1 MNRSGKSCCE
11 EEHMKDIEELIREA
25 EKALQNAFEQID
37 ENETA
42 RTRQVL
48 DLFRKE
54 GVSYRHFAPT
64 TGYGYDDIGRDTLE
78 RIYAGIFHTEAA
90 LMRPHVASGTAAL
103 SLTLF
108 GMTKPGDK
116 IVSAT
121 GMPYDTLLGVI
132 GTGNSTQPGSLKEM
146 GIGFES
152 VELKD
157 GSIDVEAVDRA
168 ITTDTSLVIA
178 QRSRG
183 YAWRPSL
190 YPEQFAELADMIHS
204 RHPGVALM
212 VDNCYGEFVCGD
224 EPTDYGADL
233 CVGSLIKNPGGGI
246 APTGGYVAG
255 KKDMVERIAGR
266 LTAPGLGRE
275 LGSYAASYRPFYQ
288 GLFMAPHTVAQALKT
303 ALLASRLFENLGLE
317 TSPSSA
323 ERRAD
328 IIQAIKMQSPE
339 RLVAFCQGIQTAS
352 PVDSMAMPEPW
363 DMPGYDDQVVM
374 AAGTFVA
381 GASIELSADG
391 PIRPPYT
398 AFMQGGLTYTHGKIA
413 LAEALKRMISTG
425 ALKVP

>member
-1 MNRSGKSCCE
+1 MNSIEQMIIKAE
-11 EEHMKDIEELIREA
+11 EELKDSF
-25 EKALQNAFEQID
+25 QQID
-37 ENETA
+37 RIEMTRTKQILDVFRAEN
-42 RTRQVL
+42 
-48 DLFRKE
+48 
-54 GVSYRHFAPT
+54 VSYRHFAPS

-108 GMTKPGDK
+108 GLTKPGEK

-132 GTGNSTQPGSLKEM
+132 GTGNCNQPGSLKEM
-146 GIGFES
+146 GVEFES
-152 VELKD
+152 VELKN
-157 GSIDVEAVDRA
+157 GKIDVQSVEKA
-168 ITTDTSLVIA
+168 ITDHTTLVIA

-190 YPEQFAELADMIHS
+190 FPEAFEELAEMIHS
-204 RHPGVALM
+204 RHPGVTLM
-212 VDNCYGEFVCGD
+212 VDNCYGEFVCKD
-224 EPTDYGADL
+224 EPTDHGADI

-246 APTGGYVAG
+246 APTGGYIVG
-255 KKDMVERIAGR
+255 SLEKVERIAGR

-303 ALLASRLFENLGLE
+303 ALLASRLFDNLGFE
-317 TSPSSA
+317 TSPSSK
-323 ERRAD
+323 ETRAD
-328 IIQAIKMQSPE
+328 IIQAIKMQTPE

-398 AFMQGGLTYTHGKIA
+398 AFMQGGLTYSHGRIA
-413 LAEALKRMISTG
+413 LSEALHRMMETG
-425 ALKVP
+425 ALKAP

>member
-1 MNRSGKSCCE
+1 MNRIEEMILKAE
-11 EEHMKDIEELIREA
+11 EELKESFAR
-25 EKALQNAFEQID
+25 ID
-37 ENETA
+37 ENEMK
-42 RTRQVL
+42 RTKQVL
-48 DLFRKE
+48 DLFRQE
-54 GVSYRHFAPT
+54 GVSYRHFAPS

-108 GMTKPGDK
+108 GLTKPGEK

-132 GTGNSTQPGSLKEM
+132 GTGKGSQPGSLKEM
-146 GIGFES
+146 GVSFEC

-157 GSIDVEAVDRA
+157 GKIDVPAVEKA
-168 ITTDTSLVIA
+168 ITKETSLVIA

-190 YPEQFAELADMIHS
+190 FPEEFAELADMIHS
-204 RHPGVALM
+204 RHPGVTLM
-212 VDNCYGEFVCGD
+212 VDNCYGEFVCKD
-224 EPTDYGADL
+224 EPTDYGADI

-255 KKDMVERIAGR
+255 KHDKVERIAGR

-303 ALLASRLFENLGLE
+303 ALLASRLFDNLGFE
-317 TSPSSA
+317 TSPSSK
-323 ERRAD
+323 EQRAD
-328 IIQAIKMQSPE
+328 IIQAIKMETPE

-391 PIRPPYT
+391 PIRVPYT
-398 AFMQGGLTYTHGKIA
+398 AFMQGGLTYVHGRIA
-413 LAEALKRMISTG
+413 LSEALRRMMETG
-425 ALKVP
+425 ALKMP

>member
-1 MNRSGKSCCE
+1 METIKEIIGRAETDLKEMFEGIDLN
-11 EEHMKDIEELIREA
+11 EA
-25 EKALQNAFEQID
+25 
-37 ENETA
+37 A
-42 RTRQVL
+42 RTRQIL
-48 DLFRKE
+48 DSFRQH

-78 RIYAGIFHTEAA
+78 RIYADVFHTEAA
-90 LMRPHVASGTAAL
+90 LMRPHISSGTAAL

-108 GMTKPGDK
+108 GMTRPGEK

-121 GMPYDTLLGVI
+121 GMPYDTLQGVI
-132 GTGNSTQPGSLKEM
+132 GISGEKQSGSLKEM
-146 GIGFES
+146 GISFEC
-152 VELKD
+152 VELRD
-157 GSIDVEAVDRA
+157 GRIDTDAVEKA
-168 ITTDTSLVIA
+168 ITPETSLVIA

-190 YPEQFAELADMIHS
+190 FPNEFRELADMIHS
-204 RHPGVALM
+204 RHQGVTLM
-212 VDNCYGEFVCGD
+212 VDNCYGEFVCKD
-224 EPTDYGADL
+224 EPSDYGADL

-246 APTGGYVAG
+246 APTGGYITG
-255 KKDMVERIAGR
+255 KKEMIERIAGR

-275 LGSYAASYRPFYQ
+275 IGSYEASYRPFYQ

-303 ALLASRLFENLGLE
+303 ALLASRIFEILGME
-317 TSPSSA
+317 TSPASA
-323 ERRAD
+323 ETRAD
-328 IIQAIKMQSPE
+328 IIQAIKMQTPE

-398 AFMQGGLTYTHGKIA
+398 AFMQGGLTYIHGRIA
-413 LAEALKRMISTG
+413 LEEALKRMVETG
-425 ALKVP
+425 ALVLPES

>member
-1 MNRSGKSCCE
+1 MKSIEAMICAAE
-11 EEHMKDIEELIREA
+11 AELKDIFA
-25 EKALQNAFEQID
+25 EID

-48 DLFRKE
+48 DAFREE
-54 GVSYRHFAPT
+54 GVSYRHFAPS

-78 RIYAGIFHTEAA
+78 RIYARIFHTDAA

-108 GMTKPGDK
+108 GLTRPGDR

-121 GMPYDTLLGVI
+121 GMPYDTLQGVI
-132 GTGNSTQPGSLKEM
+132 GIGRNPTPGSLKEM
-146 GIGFES
+146 GVSFES
-152 VELKD
+152 IELRDGRIDTDAVEKSLTENSK
-157 GSIDVEAVDRA
+157 
-168 ITTDTSLVIA
+168 LVIA

-183 YAWRPSL
+183 YSWRPSL
-190 YPEQFAELADMIHS
+190 FPPEFEKLAKMLHE
-204 RHPGVALM
+204 RHPGVLLM
-212 VDNCYGEFVCGD
+212 VDNCYGEFVCKD

-246 APTGGYVAG
+246 APAGGYIVGTKEAI
-255 KKDMVERIAGR
+255 ELIAGR

-275 LGSYAASYRPFYQ
+275 IGSYEASYRPFYQ

-303 ALLASRLFENLGLE
+303 ALLAAKLFENLGLM
-317 TSPSSA
+317 TTPAST

-328 IIQAIKMQSPE
+328 IIQAIKMETPE

-352 PVDSMAMPEPW
+352 PIDSMAMPEPW
-363 DMPGYDDQVVM
+363 DMPGYDDPVVM

-381 GASIELSADG
+381 GASIELSSDG
-391 PIRPPYT
+391 PLRPPYT
-398 AFMQGGLTYTHGKIA
+398 VYMQGGLTYTHGKIA
-413 LAEALKRMISTG
+413 MTEALKRMMETG
-425 ALKVP
+425 AIPD

>member
-1 MNRSGKSCCE
+1 MNRIEQMIRRAE
-11 EEHMKDIEELIREA
+11 EELKESFAIIDGNEMK
-25 EKALQNAFEQID
+25 
-37 ENETA
+37 
-42 RTRQVL
+42 RTKQVL
-48 DLFRKE
+48 DAFRKE
-54 GVSYRHFAPT
+54 GVSYRHFAPS

-78 RIYAGIFHTEAA
+78 RIYAELFHTESA

-108 GMTKPGDK
+108 GLTKPGEK

-132 GTGNSTQPGSLKEM
+132 GTGRGSQPGSLKE
-146 GIGFES
+146 IGVGFDC
-152 VELKD
+152 VELKN
-157 GSIDVEAVDRA
+157 GTIDVRSVEQA
-168 ITTDTSLVIA
+168 ITKDTTLVIA

-190 YPEQFAELADMIHS
+190 FPEDFSDLADMIHS
-204 RHPGVALM
+204 RHPGVTLM
-212 VDNCYGEFVCGD
+212 VDNCYGEFVCQD
-224 EPTDYGADL
+224 EPTDYGADI

-246 APTGGYVAG
+246 APTGGYIVG
-255 KKDMVERIAGR
+255 DHDKVERIAGR

-275 LGSYAASYRPFYQ
+275 IGSYSASYRPFYQ

-303 ALLASRLFENLGLE
+303 ALLFARIFDNLGFE
-317 TSPSSA
+317 TSPSSR
-323 ERRAD
+323 EQRAD
-328 IIQAIKMQSPE
+328 IIQAIKMNSAD

-363 DMPGYDDQVVM
+363 DMPGYEDQVVM

-398 AFMQGGLTYTHGKIA
+398 AFMQGGLTYIHGRIA
-413 LAEALKRMISTG
+413 LEEALHRMMETG
-425 ALKVP
+425 ALSVP

>member
-1 MNRSGKSCCE
+1 MNRIEEMILRAE
-11 EEHMKDIEELIREA
+11 EELKESLAR
-25 EKALQNAFEQID
+25 ID
-37 ENETA
+37 ENEMK
-42 RTRQVL
+42 RTKQVL
-48 DLFRKE
+48 DLFRQE
-54 GVSYRHFAPT
+54 GVSYRHFAPS

-108 GMTKPGDK
+108 GLTKPGEK

-132 GTGNSTQPGSLKEM
+132 GTGKGSQPGSLKEM
-146 GIGFES
+146 GVSFEC

-157 GSIDVEAVDRA
+157 GKINVPAVEKA
-168 ITTDTSLVIA
+168 ITKDTSLVIA

-190 YPEQFAELADMIHS
+190 FPEEFAELADMIHS
-204 RHPGVALM
+204 RHPGVTLM
-212 VDNCYGEFVCGD
+212 VDNCYGEFVCKD
-224 EPTDYGADL
+224 EPTDYGADI

-255 KKDMVERIAGR
+255 KYDKVERIAGR

-303 ALLASRLFENLGLE
+303 ALLASRLFDNLGFE
-317 TSPSSA
+317 TSPSSK
-323 ERRAD
+323 EQRAD
-328 IIQAIKMQSPE
+328 IIQAIKMETPE

-391 PIRPPYT
+391 PIRAPYT
-398 AFMQGGLTYTHGKIA
+398 AFMQGGLTYVHGRIA
-413 LAEALKRMISTG
+413 LSEALRRMMETG
-425 ALKVP
+425 ALKMP

>member
-1 MNRSGKSCCE
+1 MEVSTII
-11 EEHMKDIEELIREA
+11 MQAEA
-25 EKALQNAFEQID
+25 ELQEAFSEID
-37 ENETA
+37 KNEEI
-42 RTRQVL
+42 RTRQIL
-48 DLFRKE
+48 DTFRQH

-78 RIYAGIFHTEAA
+78 KIYADVFHTEAA
-90 LMRPHVASGTAAL
+90 LMRPHVSSGTAAL

-108 GMTKPGDK
+108 GLVRPGER

-121 GMPYDTLLGVI
+121 GMPYDTLQGVI
-132 GTGNSTQPGSLKEM
+132 GIGAGPREGSLKEM
-146 GIGFES
+146 GIQFTS

-157 GSIDVEAVDRA
+157 GQIDVDATEKA
-168 ITTDTSLVIA
+168 ITPDTSLVIA

-190 YPEQFAELADMIHS
+190 FPDAFDELAEMIHQK
-204 RHPGVALM
+204 HPGVLLM
-212 VDNCYGEFVCGD
+212 VDNCYGEFVCKD
-224 EPTDYGADL
+224 EPTDHGADL

-246 APTGGYVAG
+246 APTGGYIAG
-255 KKDMVERIAGR
+255 KKQTIEQIAGR

-275 LGSYAASYRPFYQ
+275 IGSYEASYRPFYQ

-303 ALLASRLFENLGLE
+303 AMLASKIFENLGLE
-317 TSPSSA
+317 TSPSSG

-328 IIQAIKMQSPE
+328 IIQAIKMNTPE

-363 DMPGYDDQVVM
+363 DMPGYEDQVVM

-398 AFMQGGLTYTHGKIA
+398 AFMQGGLTYIHGRIA
-413 LAEALKRMISTG
+413 LAEALQRMISTG
-425 ALKVP
+425 ALDIPES

>member
-1 MNRSGKSCCE
+1 MNK
-11 EEHMKDIEELIREA
+11 
-25 EKALQNAFEQID
+25 ID
-37 ENETA
+37 EMILQAETELKNQFERIEHNEEI
-42 RTRQVL
+42 RTRQIL
-48 DLFRKE
+48 DAFRQH
-54 GVSYRHFAPT
+54 GVSYRHFSPSS
-64 TGYGYDDIGRDTLE
+64 GYGYDDIGRDTLE
-78 RIYAGIFHTEAA
+78 KIYAELFHTEAA
-90 LMRPHVASGTAAL
+90 LMRPHVSSGTAAL

-108 GMTKPGDK
+108 GLTKPGDK

-121 GMPYDTLLGVI
+121 GMPYDTLQGVI
-132 GTGNSTQPGSLKEM
+132 GIGDNQTPGSLREM
-146 GIGFES
+146 GVSFEC

-157 GSIDVEAVDRA
+157 GKIDVPSVETS
-168 ITTDTSLVIA
+168 ITPETTLVIA

-190 YPEQFAELADMIHS
+190 FPEAFEELADMIHR
-204 RHPGVALM
+204 RHPGVLLM
-212 VDNCYGEFVCGD
+212 VDNCYGEFVCRD

-255 KKDMVERIAGR
+255 KKASIERIAGR

-275 LGSYAASYRPFYQ
+275 IGSYEASYRPFYQ

-303 ALLASRLFENLGLE
+303 AILASRVFENLGIE
-317 TSPSSA
+317 TSPSS
-323 ERRAD
+323 EETRAD
-328 IIQAIKMQSPE
+328 IIQAIKMQTPE

-352 PVDSMAMPEPW
+352 PVDSMALPEPW
-363 DMPGYDDQVVM
+363 DMPGYEDQVVM

-398 AFMQGGLTYTHGKIA
+398 AFMQGGLTYIHGRIA
-413 LAEALKRMISTG
+413 LAEALRRMLETG
-425 ALKVP
+425 ALKLSES